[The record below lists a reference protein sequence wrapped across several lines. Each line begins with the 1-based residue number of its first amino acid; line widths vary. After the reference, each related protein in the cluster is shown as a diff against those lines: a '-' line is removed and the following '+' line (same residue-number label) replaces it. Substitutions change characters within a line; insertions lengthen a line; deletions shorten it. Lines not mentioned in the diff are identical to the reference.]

1 MMLTTLKF
9 LAIISGFLIL
19 GFFIYQQ
26 DRKIVMLQNKG
37 PTLVMSDVEA
47 LVDEK
52 IAQIKIPVASPA
64 ATTTIIQKITTPAP
78 VVKSRPKEFIITL
91 GSGTITETEK
101 WMDIPSAQ
109 ASINSDNYPGLKAA
123 YFEVVIHIPNAQGEI
138 RAKLV
143 ETTLPFYYGEILK
156 SQSGTGET
164 LSTPMFLQSGNR
176 NYRVQLYNQIGTGIL
191 DSARIRIVT
200 N

>member
-1 MMLTTLKF
+1 MLTTLKF